1 MPTMTATDTTTD
13 KSARIAIFDSLLRGE
28 LSAVETYRQAQEKL
42 QLPALQE
49 LLASHGDSAVKI
61 RQHIERNGGEGSKSS
76 GPWGAFAKLVEGTA
90 KVLGEAAT
98 LKALKEGE
106 EHGLKEYQEALPNE
120 ALGSV
125 CRELVTSLEAKQRQ
139 HIAKIDG
146 LLQQAK

>member
-1 MPTMTATDTTTD
+1 MTTMTATEPTID

-28 LSAVETYRQAQEKL
+28 LSAVETYRQAYEKFP
-42 QLPALQE
+42 LPALQE
-49 LLASHGDSAVKI
+49 LLASHGDSAVRL

-90 KVLGEAAT
+90 KALGEAAAF
-98 LKALKEGE
+98 KALKEGE
-106 EHGLKEYQEALPNE
+106 EHGLKEYLEALPNQ

-125 CRELVTSLEAKQRQ
+125 CRELVTSLAAKQRE